1 MILAYTK
8 SAIKMPKTCILSEI
22 ILTDIWGPH

>member
-8 SAIKMPKTCILSEI
+8 SAIKMSKTCILSDN
-22 ILTDIWGPH
+22 ILIDIWGPH